1 MKTIKGI
8 AQEIVAVLVHR
19 SNELRQGRSVGAF
32 GSVNEDGYVDQIS
45 ALVDG
50 GINGL
55 PFRQLL
61 SKVVPVKDLSL
72 VESIAALPEETV
84 VISTAP
90 GKAGLIVSTGGI
102 NIFHRPIIDIGIK
115 GGSMVGVGILYPK
128 KDLYDLATRSEQ
140 IQINLLE
147 ARSIDEEREML
158 RSSAQLRLT
167 YLDISQT
174 LPLVDVPMKKEQLSF
189 QKHIQTLFP
198 RLPVKSLDLALAQE
212 MIQVSLS
219 VEQGREVAAF
229 GRIHESGHVEKEGEL
244 VIGGMGYVPSRLL
257 ASSITDITGLSL
269 REIYAQ
275 RIPAQVAIVHTHSG
289 GTGVMHMGDAMAG
302 PGTWGRPIIA
312 IGHDKDGKIRGATV
326 IEVRPEVQELADE
339 HEALGQTF
347 YEVETSQEEAE
358 IRKRQ
363 FGIAQEYTDL
373 CQCIEIR

>member
-1 MKTIKGI
+1 MKPIKGI
-8 AQEIVAVLVHR
+8 AQGIVDALVNR
-19 SNELRQGRSVGAF
+19 SNQLRQGRSVGAF
-32 GSVNEDGYVDQIS
+32 GFVNGEGYVDRIS
-45 ALVDG
+45 GLVDG

-61 SKVVPVKDLSL
+61 ARVVPVKDLSL
-72 VESIAALPEETV
+72 VESIQALPEETV

-102 NIFHRPIIDIGIK
+102 NIFNLPVMDIGIK
-115 GGSMVGVGILYPK
+115 EGSPIGVGLLYPK
-128 KDLYDLATRSEQ
+128 KELFDLATRSEK

-147 ARSIDEEREML
+147 ARSIPEEREML
-158 RSSAQLRLT
+158 RDAAQMRLT

-174 LPLVDVPMKKEQLSF
+174 LPVVNLPSADPFLPSQEKPQP
-189 QKHIQTLFP
+189 LFP
-198 RLPVKSLDLALAQE
+198 RLEVKSLDQELAQE
-212 MIQVSLS
+212 MIATSLE

-229 GRIHESGHVEKEGEL
+229 GRILESGHVEKEGEL
-244 VIGGMGYVPSRLL
+244 VVGGMGYVPSRLL

-269 REIYAQ
+269 REIYVQ
-275 RIPAQVAIVHTHSG
+275 SIPSQVAIVHTHSG
-289 GTGVMHMGDAMAG
+289 GSGVMHMGDAMAG

-326 IEVRPEVQELADE
+326 IQVRPEVLELADE
-339 HEALGQTF
+339 HEALGQKF
-347 YEVETSQEEAE
+347 YEVETAQEEAE

-373 CQCIEIR
+373 CQPIEIR